1 MALVSFTVRNTV
13 ANGGSALRRTNVTQD
28 ASTPAGSGTVVYD
41 SALRADGYFPAL
53 PQSYLQSTFSANIYV
68 RGEIELEWK
77 LETALVSSPATTD
90 FEPVEL
96 LIRASEDG
104 EPVTP
109 ADGFEVVRLTADSD
123 PYFEAYTDMASV
135 SRPYIAEGKWAYYSL
150 FVKYEN
156 STGTAYYE
164 KLVDISVQTPIDF
177 GSTDELWKHVPEYYR
192 QTDEE
197 YTLNTTEYPYDNGP
211 LYRFIELFGW
221 ELDKIRTTIYDT
233 MRINDPEIVHSSAI
247 DALAKQTGVEFSK
260 SALGTAKLRAILN
273 NIGYLRRTKGT
284 IDSIESYISAMSG
297 CGVTTNTAVSP
308 IEFNVHP
315 MRANLVSDP
324 FFAQG
329 ATTTDTTG
337 PIRRKFSAL
346 NESGRQYG
354 WGVFSSQ
361 PVGIATGNIID
372 VTSGVVTITLA
383 AGSGTSNIYIYS
395 RGAFTYN
402 NNLTYYASAQSSHD
416 FVPRFITASNMLSIL
431 ETASDSSTTD
441 FSAFDDWN
449 DAVSASTFP
458 KFINPNN
465 ATRKIVG
472 SIPKTTSVS
481 PTSVVGVFKLS
492 VAHPASGT
500 TTITFSEPLFEYKNS
515 SGVFFTGSEPMGG
528 FIPTA
533 GSSGDGLYDYHWGA
547 NAVSSSD
554 TDFSYYT
561 LDYHRT
567 QVITDNIVTNYVA
580 PVTLVYGVDYEINWE
595 VLE

>member
-1 MALVSFTVRNTV
+1 MALVSFTVRNTI
-13 ANGGSALRRTNVTQD
+13 ANGGSALRRTNVTQN
-28 ASTPAGSGTVVYD
+28 SGTPDGSGTAVYD
-41 SALRADGYFPAL
+41 SALRADGYFPPA
-53 PQSYLQSTFSANIYV
+53 PQAYLQSSFSANIYV
-68 RGEIELEWK
+68 RGEIELQWE
-77 LETALVSSPATTD
+77 LETSLVSSASGSD

-109 ADGFEVVRLTADSD
+109 ADGFEIVRLTADSD
-123 PYFEAYTDMASV
+123 PYFESYIDVAGP

-150 FVKYEN
+150 FVKYAN
-156 STGTAYYE
+156 NTGDSYYE
-164 KLVDISVQTPIDF
+164 NLADLSVQTPINF
-177 GSTDELWKHVPEYYR
+177 GSTEELWKHIPEYYR

-197 YTLNTTEYPYDNGP
+197 YMLATENYSYDNGP

-221 ELDKIRTTIYDT
+221 ELDKMRTTIYDT
-233 MRINDPEIVHSSAI
+233 MRINDPSVVHSSAI
-247 DALAKQTGVEFSK
+247 DSLANQTGVEFNK

-284 IDSIESYISAMSG
+284 INSIEAYISAMSG

-315 MRANLVSDP
+315 MRVNLFSDP
-324 FFAQG
+324 FFAQSS
-329 ATTTDTTG
+329 TTTDTTG
-337 PIRRKFSAL
+337 VIRRKFGAY
-346 NESGRQYG
+346 NASGRQYG
-354 WGVFSSQ
+354 WGVFSNQ
-361 PVGIATGNIID
+361 PAGIATGNIID
-372 VTSGVVTITLA
+372 VTDGVVTVTLA

-416 FVPRFITASNMLSIL
+416 FVTRFTTAANMLSIL

-441 FSAFDDWN
+441 FVAFDDWN
-449 DAVSASTFP
+449 DVAVASAFPTFL
-458 KFINPNN
+458 NPGDT
-465 ATRKIVG
+465 TRKITA
-472 SIPKTTSVS
+472 SIPNTTTVS

-500 TTITFSEPLFEYKNS
+500 TTITFSKPLFEYKNS

-528 FIPTA
+528 FIPRA
-533 GSSGDGLYDYHWGA
+533 GVAGDGLYDYHWGS
-547 NAVSSSD
+547 NAVSSLN

-567 QVITDNIVTNYVA
+567 KVITDNIVTNYVA

>member
-1 MALVSFTVRNTV
+1 MP
-13 ANGGSALRRTNVTQD
+13 LRPCRQK
-28 ASTPAGSGTVVYD
+28 AGQG
-41 SALRADGYFPAL
+41 LRSSPL
-53 PQSYLQSTFSANIYV
+53 KTRCKSTFSANVYV

-77 LETALVSSPATTD
+77 LETALVSSPATPY

-123 PYFEAYTDMASV
+123 PYFESYIDIAGP

-156 STGTAYYE
+156 NDGTAYYE
-164 KLVDISVQTPIDF
+164 KLVDISIQTPIDF

-197 YTLNTTEYPYDNGP
+197 YALGTSEYQYDNGP

-221 ELDKIRTTIYDT
+221 ELDKVRTTIYDT

-260 SALGTAKLRAILN
+260 SALGTAKLRSILN

-284 IDSIESYISAMSG
+284 VNSIESYISAMSG

-315 MRANLVSDP
+315 MRVNLFSDP
-324 FFAQG
+324 FFAQD
-329 ATTTDTTG
+329 ASNTDTTG

-346 NESGRQYG
+346 DESGRTYG
-354 WGVFSSQ
+354 WGVFSNQ
-361 PVGIATGNIID
+361 PAGIATGNIID
-372 VTSGVVTITLA
+372 VTDGVVTITLA

-402 NNLTYYASAQSSHD
+402 NNLTYYASAQCSHN
-416 FVPRFITASNMLSIL
+416 FIPRFTTAANMLSIL

-441 FSAFDDWN
+441 FVAFDDWN
-449 DAVSASTFP
+449 DLTISSAFPTFL
-458 KFINPNN
+458 NPGDT
-465 ATRKIVG
+465 TRKIAA
-472 SIPKTTSVS
+472 SIPKTTTVS

-500 TTITFSEPLFEYKNS
+500 TTITFSKPLFEYKNS

-533 GSSGDGLYDYHWGA
+533 GASGDGLYDYHWGA
-547 NAVSSSD
+547 NAVSVPN
-554 TDFSYYT
+554 TNFSYYT

-567 QVITDNIVTNYVA
+567 QVITDNIVKNYVA